1 MIKVFKIVPIPG
13 FCFKNIQ
20 KNKTIKL
27 IKKVELPT
35 VRPVFKDNPSD
46 KTNQGEFPV
55 DEINSKASPKPKQKR
70 PRDKNKRVLYFGL
83 KFRGLSE
90 LQDFFGIWFIFRKFK
105 KGNIV
110 KRIT

>member
-70 PRDKNKRVLYFGL
+70 PRDKNKSVLYFGL

-105 KGNIV
+105 KVNIV